1 MDFRAFVSSWTQE
14 TSGTLVNIEIL
25 RLNGLKSFMDFMDT
39 RYRNSQ
45 VLKIQV
51 LKIIK
56 IQGQGLQRL
65 QGLMELKGIQGL
77 REAAKKIFFERPVH

>member
-1 MDFRAFVSSWTQE
+1 MDFRAFVCSWTKE

-25 RLNGLKSFMDFMDT
+25 RLNRLKSFMDFMDT
-39 RYRNSQ
+39 RYRNSKDQ

-65 QGLMELKGIQGL
+65 HGLIELKGIQGL
-77 REAAKKIFFERPVH
+77 REAAKKNLF